1 MSGNAIRY
9 LKRSEV
15 NASKWDACMDIS
27 LNGLIY
33 GYTFYLDQM
42 AKNWD
47 ALVLGDYEA
56 IMPVTW
62 NKKWGIRYLYQPP
75 FTQQLGIFSGK
86 QLTQSLI
93 GQFID
98 ELQFHFRFGEIFL
111 NHGNRHPVL
120 GNRSNFIVPL
130 KSGYEELFSHYKP
143 DAVRNIR
150 RARKFSLI
158 YGQDVQ
164 PATALNVYK
173 TQYAERFTHVKNSDF
188 HRFEQLCDIAVQ
200 KGELVLRGT
209 FGPGKNLLATA
220 VLLRKNKRLY
230 LIQSTTLAEGRK
242 VEANYHLIDQILR
255 EFGGTDFLLDFEG
268 SDIPGI
274 AHFYKNFGG
283 IDEPYFFYRFNRLPL
298 LIRWLKPPGFK
309 KA

>member
-1 MSGNAIRY
+1 MSVKTIRY
-9 LKRSEV
+9 LKRLEL
-15 NASKWDACMDIS
+15 NASKWDACIDTS

-47 ALVLGDYEA
+47 ALVFGDYEA
-56 IMPVTW
+56 IMPLAW
-62 NKKWGIRYLYQPP
+62 NRKWGIRYLYQPA

-86 QLTQSLI
+86 KLTHSLI
-93 GQFID
+93 GRFIE
-98 ELQFHFRFGEIFL
+98 ELKFRFRFGEIFL
-111 NHGNRHPVL
+111 NHGNSHPVF

-130 KSGYEELFSHYKP
+130 KPGYGELASHYKP
-143 DAVRNIR
+143 DTVRNLR
-150 RARKFSLI
+150 RAVKFRLVYS
-158 YGQDVQ
+158 QDIEL
-164 PATALNVYK
+164 ATALNAYRS
-173 TQYAERFTHVKNSDF
+173 QYAERFPHVKHSDF
-188 HRFEQLCDIAVQ
+188 HRFEKLCEIAIK

-209 FGPGKNLLATA
+209 FGPERNPLAFA
-220 VLLRKNKRLY
+220 VLFRKNQRLY

-242 VEANYHLIDQILR
+242 VEANYYLIDQILQ
-255 EFGGTDFLLDFEG
+255 EFGGTDFFLDFEG

-298 LIRWLKPPGFK
+298 PIRWLKSRS
-309 KA
+309 